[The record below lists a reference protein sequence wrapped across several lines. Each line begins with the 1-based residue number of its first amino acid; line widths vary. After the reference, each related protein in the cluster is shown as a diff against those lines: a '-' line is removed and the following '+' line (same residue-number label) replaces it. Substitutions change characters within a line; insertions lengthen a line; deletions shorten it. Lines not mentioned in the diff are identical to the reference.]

1 MVDGSNNFER
11 FDLVITRG
19 MHEANKANGVYERN
33 LPDLD
38 IYKLEIRPEGVPT
51 YEDLKALLE
60 KVGSKYGWDRRR
72 EFNESP
78 SKEQVRKIIE
88 SEESR
93 RFSFLVNGKEIGGVI
108 IANVEP
114 EKRLRDTFR
123 RVSKLVPEYRDLT
136 PEVAANTL
144 EIYKIGL
151 EDKFTRMRLGKSF
164 FGELLGTLFKDDDKA
179 GWPGKT
185 PDAVYLNTRN
195 TNHEGVLRFYKGFNM
210 NVINALTYPNDL
222 LSKDEIEVIES
233 ENGLKTAK
241 NSQTNLMTSGMNVA
255 AAAPTL

>member
-1 MVDGSNNFER
+1 LVDGSNNFER
-11 FDLVITRG
+11 FDLVITRA

-38 IYKLEIRPEGVPT
+38 IYKLEIKPEGIPT
-51 YEDLKALLE
+51 YENLLSLLE
-60 KVGSKYGWDRRR
+60 KVGEKYGWDRRR
-72 EFNESP
+72 EFIQSP
-78 SKEQVRKIIE
+78 SKEQISKVIE

-108 IANVEP
+108 IANIEP

-123 RVSKLVPEYRDLT
+123 RVSKLVPEYKDLT

-151 EDKFTRMRLGKSF
+151 EDKFTRMRLGKFF
-164 FGELLGTLFKDDDKA
+164 FGELLGTLFKDDNKA
-179 GWPGKT
+179 GWPGNK

-210 NVINALTYPNDL
+210 NVIGALTYPNDL

-233 ENGLKTAK
+233 D
-241 NSQTNLMTSGMNVA
+241 TNLKKATNTQNSLLNPAINVA
-255 AAAPTL
+255 AAPSL